1 MDHCFQKLYQCST
14 RFARLNGVTLLA
26 VLSGSVLLSTC
37 DRTRPPTTDGAKR
50 KPVLSANPNPI
61 PSGDIEKPLGTTTI
75 TWDTGNGAVGNLYV
89 KVNREP
95 ERFMSRAPRGTQEVR
110 WIQFDSFYEFR
121 LYSEKRSKLL
131 ATLEV
136 TRDD

>member
-1 MDHCFQKLYQCST
+1 MDHRFEKLYRCST
-14 RFARLNGVTLLA
+14 RFARLNGATLLT
-26 VLSGSVLLSTC
+26 VLCGCVLSTC
-37 DRTRPPTTDGAKR
+37 DRTRPLTTDGAKG
-50 KPVLSANPNPI
+50 KAVLSASPNPV

-75 TWDTGNGAVGNLYV
+75 TWDTGNGAAGDLYV
-89 KVNREP
+89 KVNRER
-95 ERFMSRAPRGTQEVR
+95 EKFMSRAPRGTHEVP

-121 LYSEKRSKLL
+121 LYSKKRSKLL

>member
-1 MDHCFQKLYQCST
+1 MDHRFEKLYRCLT
-14 RFARLNGVTLLA
+14 RLTRLNGVTLLT
-26 VLSGSVLLSTC
+26 VLSGCVLLGAC
-37 DRTRPPTTDGAKR
+37 DRTRPPTTDGAKG
-50 KPVLSANPNPI
+50 KAVLSASPNPV

-75 TWDTGNGAVGNLYV
+75 TWDTGNGAEGDLYV
-89 KVNREP
+89 KVNRER
-95 ERFMSRAPRGTQEVR
+95 EKFMSRAPRGTHEVP

-121 LYSEKRSKLL
+121 LYSKKRSKLL

>member
-1 MDHCFQKLYQCST
+1 MDHRFEKLYRCST
-14 RFARLNGVTLLA
+14 RFARLNGVTLLT
-26 VLSGSVLLSTC
+26 VLSGCVLSTC

-50 KPVLSANPNPI
+50 KPVLSASPNPV
-61 PSGDIEKPLGTTTI
+61 PSGDIEQPLSTTTI
-75 TWDTGNGAVGNLYV
+75 TWDTGDGAAGDLYV
-89 KVNREP
+89 KVNRER
-95 ERFMSRAPRGTQEVR
+95 EKFMSRAPRGTHEVP

-121 LYSEKRSKLL
+121 LYSKKHSKLL

>member
-1 MDHCFQKLYQCST
+1 MNRCFEKLRRCT
-14 RFARLNGVTLLA
+14 RRLPGLNCVMLLA
-26 VLSGSVLLSTC
+26 ALFVCIVLSTC
-37 DRTRPPTTDGAKR
+37 DRTRRPTTDSAT
-50 KPVLSANPNPI
+50 PTAVLSASPNPV

-75 TWDTGNGAVGNLYV
+75 TWDTGNGAAGDLYV

-95 ERFMSRAPRGTQEVR
+95 ETFISRAPRGTQEVR

-121 LYSEKRSKLL
+121 LYSGKRSKLL

>member
-1 MDHCFQKLYQCST
+1 MDHRFEKLHRCST
-14 RFARLNGVTLLA
+14 TFGRLNGVTLLA
-26 VLSGSVLLSTC
+26 VLSGCILLSAC

-50 KPVLSANPNPI
+50 KPVLSASPNPV
-61 PSGDIEKPLGTTTI
+61 PSGDIEQPLGTTTI
-75 TWDTGNGAVGNLYV
+75 AWDTGDGAEGDLYV
-89 KVNREP
+89 KVNRER
-95 ERFMSRAPRGTQEVR
+95 EKFMSRAPRGTHEVP

-121 LYSEKRSKLL
+121 LYSKKRSKLL